1 MGRPSRKQQ
10 DRAPKE
16 AIEGPSRVV
25 HPLAP
30 ICDASS
36 RVLILGTM
44 PSPKSREIGFYYG
57 HPQNRFWKV
66 MAAIFNE
73 PVPQTNAERE
83 ALVLAHG
90 VALWDVLASCS
101 IKGAADGTIADC
113 TPNDIASL
121 LGKAPIRAIFCTGA
135 KAAELYRRL
144 CEPSTG
150 MPCTRLPSTSPANA
164 AVSLPQLIEAYQQ
177 IVPFCKEG
185 SLPRD

>member
-1 MGRPSRKQQ
+1 METAAGSC
-10 DRAPKE
+10 
-16 AIEGPSRVV
+16 RVV

-66 MAAIFNE
+66 MAAIFDE

-83 ALVLAHG
+83 ALVLAHR

-101 IKGAADGTIADC
+101 IKGAADGSITDC
-113 TPNDIASL
+113 VPNDIASL
-121 LGKAPIRAIFCTGA
+121 LNTAPIRAVFCTGA
-135 KAAELYRRL
+135 KAADLYRRL

-164 AVSLPQLIEAYQQ
+164 AVSLPQLIEAYRQ
-177 IVPFCKEG
+177 IVPLCEEG
-185 SLPRD
+185 LRVRG